1 MLRDGRVLVHQS
13 FADNAAKR
21 LHRTIAV
28 PNAERGSLIV
38 AEIEFGQ
45 ITLEMPLADVMIR
58 SIDCSLH
65 DGKVA
70 FSRC

>member
-21 LHRTIAV
+21 LHRTITI
-28 PNAERGSLIV
+28 PYAERGPLIV

-45 ITLEMPLADVMIR
+45 MALQMPLADVMIC
-58 SIDCSLH
+58 SINPAL
-65 DGKVA
+65 
-70 FSRC
+70 